1 MLLFFACAKP
11 VAPEAASEP
20 APVAIPEVGPQ
31 RDFAPPV
38 PQVATLDNGA
48 TLWLVEDHELPI
60 VSLAVVLPGGSTDD
74 GGAWGRASLAADML
88 TEGAGDRDPLTFA
101 SDLRL
106 LATDISAGVTRTRT
120 IVSLDTHR
128 DRLGETLPI
137 FAEVVL
143 EPRFDGEDW
152 DRVLDRAVN
161 LARQDRED
169 GPVVASQYS
178 RLSLYGAEHPL
189 GPPVHGTPAT
199 LEGLEVDDASSW
211 HQSRLVAGE
220 STFVVV
226 GDLSLDDA
234 RTMLDEQFASWPS
247 ETWTYREAQL
257 DGERPGL
264 GKVLLVD
271 LPGSAQTAIR
281 VTVPAYEPGADEAAA
296 ADLAGIVLGGSFTSR
311 LNNLLREQKGYTYGA
326 RSWFSEGHL
335 GTEFVAATNVRTDA
349 TADALTDLVG
359 VLTGEAFTDDDR
371 AKAASIARTDA
382 IESVET
388 RSGLNDALQDLVLRG
403 VEPDGLQA
411 ELAAAGAVTLEQLN
425 AARPWT
431 QPDAGLVYL
440 VGDHSVIGEPL
451 AAAGFEV
458 ELVELPE

>member
-11 VAPEAASEP
+11 VAPEAAPEP
-20 APVAIPEVGPQ
+20 APVEIPEVGPQ

-60 VSLAVVLPGGSTDD
+60 VSLSVLLPGGATDD
-74 GGAWGRASLAADML
+74 GAAWGRASLAADML
-88 TEGAGDRDPLTFA
+88 TEGAGDRDALTFA

-106 LATDISAGVTRTRT
+106 LATGIHASVTRTRT
-120 IVSLDTHR
+120 VVSLDTHR
-128 DRLGETLPI
+128 DRLAETLPI
-137 FAEVVL
+137 LADVVL
-143 EPRFDGEDW
+143 RPRFADEDW
-152 DRVLDRAVN
+152 DRVLDRSVN
-161 LARQDRED
+161 LAKQDRED
-169 GPVVASQYS
+169 GPVVAAQYG
-178 RLSLYGAEHPL
+178 RMALYGEDHPL

-199 LEGLEVDDASSW
+199 LEGLRLDDAKRW
-211 HQSRLVAGE
+211 HASRLVAGE

-247 ETWTYREAQL
+247 ETWSYREAQL
-257 DGERPGL
+257 DGELPGV

-281 VTVPAYEPGADEAAA
+281 VTVPAYTPGSDEAAA

-359 VLTGEAFTDDDR
+359 VLTGEAFTAEDR
-371 AKAASIARTDA
+371 DKAASIARTDA

-388 RSGLNDALQDLVLRG
+388 RSGLNDALQDLLIRG
-403 VEPDGLQA
+403 VQPDGLQT
-411 ELAAAGAVTLEQLN
+411 ELAEAAAVTLDELN

-440 VGDHSVIGEPL
+440 VGDHEVIGAPL
-451 AAAGFEV
+451 EAAGFEV